1 MRRVNSEAFHLEP
14 SRFEL
19 RRGSDPNAPNCP
31 FGNRYEWI
39 GYDLKTKEF
48 VRFTKS
54 VFKKLVA
61 EFD

>member
-1 MRRVNSEAFHLEP
+1 MRIVNSEEFHLEP
-14 SRFEL
+14 IRYEL
-19 RRGSDPNAPNCP
+19 RSGNEPNAPNCP

-39 GYDLKTKEF
+39 GYDLKTNEF

-61 EFD
+61 KKD